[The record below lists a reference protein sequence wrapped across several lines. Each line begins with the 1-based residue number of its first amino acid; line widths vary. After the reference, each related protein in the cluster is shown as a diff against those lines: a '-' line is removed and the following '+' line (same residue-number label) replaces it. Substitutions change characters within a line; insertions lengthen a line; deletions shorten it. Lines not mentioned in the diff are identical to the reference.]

1 MNETMN
7 QARVEQE
14 SVPVTQE
21 ELEEI
26 ARYSRRRLT
35 AEEVYTFPLV
45 LCDNDLDRDCE
56 CFTDEALEKLAG
68 LFCGKTGIFD
78 HDPRGEK
85 QTARIYRCRVETEE
99 GRLNHRGEPYKALR
113 AWAYMV
119 RTAAN
124 ADLILEIEGGIKKE
138 VSVGCAVAGSY
149 CSVCGADRRENPCGH
164 QPGKKY
170 GGVMCYTL
178 LDNPTDAY
186 EWSFVAVPAQPAA
199 GVTKSRS
206 VRRALCLTPERAL
219 AEMEKGELHLDA
231 VSAEGLRR
239 HIAQLERQSEEAGR
253 YRRSLCEEIRRSALL
268 AQPELEPALLEKGM
282 TALSLGELETLGQL
296 MRRQAERRFA
306 PTVQTAP
313 PPKDPGNDNSPFCI

>member
-1 MNETMN
+1 MATEEM
-7 QARVEQE
+7 
-14 SVPVTQE
+14 QE
-21 ELEEI
+21 ELKRI
-26 ARYSRRRLT
+26 NQFAKTPLT
-35 AEEVYTFPLV
+35 AEQVYTFTLR
-45 LCDNDLDRDCE
+45 LCDNEVDRDLE
-56 CFTDEALEKLAG
+56 RFAPEALEELG
-68 LFCGKTGIFD
+68 RLFVGKSGVFD
-78 HDPRGEK
+78 HQWSAQG
-85 QTARIYRCRVETEE
+85 QTARIYRTEVVE
-99 GRLNHRGEPYKALR
+99 EPAVTTAAGDGYRWLKG
-113 AWAYMV
+113 WAYLL
-119 RTAAN
+119 RTEKN
-124 ADLILEIEGGIKKE
+124 ADLIAEIEGGIKKE

-149 CSVCGADRRENPCGH
+149 CAVCGADRRENPCGH
-164 QPGKKY
+164 HPGKKY
-170 GGVMCYTL
+170 GGVLCYTL

-231 VSAEGLRR
+231 VSAAGLRR
-239 HIAQLERQSEEAGR
+239 HIALLERQSEEAGR

-282 TALSLGELETLGQL
+282 TALSVGELETLGQL

>member
-1 MNETMN
+1 MNI
-7 QARVEQE
+7 QKAAA
-14 SVPVTQE
+14 VTASGHPDEAQ
-21 ELEEI
+21 LAKI
-26 ARYSRRRLT
+26 NLYSKTPLK
-35 AEEVYTFPLV
+35 AEEVYCFSV
-45 LCDNDLDRDCE
+45 RLCDDLPDRDYE
-56 CFTDEALEKLAG
+56 RFDTAALPVLAE
-68 LFCGKTGIFD
+68 LFRGKTGIAD
-78 HDPRGEK
+78 HDWSAER
-85 QTARIYRCRVETEE
+85 QIARIFDTEVLSE
-99 GRLNHRGEPYKALR
+99 NGASYIRAHCYMLR
-113 AWAYMV
+113 
-119 RTAAN
+119 TEKN
-124 ADLILEIEGGIKKE
+124 ADLISEIEGGIKKE

-164 QPGKKY
+164 HPGKKY
-170 GGVMCYTL
+170 GGMMCYTL

-231 VSAEGLRR
+231 VSAAGLRR
-239 HIAQLERQSEEAGR
+239 HIALLERQSEEAGR

-282 TALSLGELETLGQL
+282 TALSVGELETLGQL

>member
-1 MNETMN
+1 MNETRN

-45 LCDNDLDRDCE
+45 LCDNDLDRDYE

-164 QPGKKY
+164 HPGKKY
-170 GGVMCYTL
+170 GGVLCYTL

-199 GVTKSRS
+199 GVTKSHLPRK
-206 VRRALCLTPERAL
+206 ALTLTPERAL
-219 AEMEKGELHLDA
+219 AEMERGELHLDA
-231 VSAEGLRR
+231 LAALNLRK
-239 HIAQLERQSEEAGR
+239 HIAALERQSEEAGR
-253 YRRSLCEEIRRSALL
+253 YRETLCECIRRRTML
-268 AQPELEPALLEKGM
+268 AQPEMNPALLEKSM
-282 TALSLGELETLGQL
+282 APLTVSELEELAAL
-296 MRRQAERRFA
+296 MEKQVKKRFS
-306 PTVQTAP
+306 PMVQTAP
-313 PPKDPGNDNSPFCI
+313 TGERESDNRAFCI

>member
-1 MNETMN
+1 
-7 QARVEQE
+7 
-14 SVPVTQE
+14 
-21 ELEEI
+21 
-26 ARYSRRRLT
+26 
-35 AEEVYTFPLV
+35 
-45 LCDNDLDRDCE
+45 
-56 CFTDEALEKLAG
+56 
-68 LFCGKTGIFD
+68 
-78 HDPRGEK
+78 
-85 QTARIYRCRVETEE
+85 
-99 GRLNHRGEPYKALR
+99 
-113 AWAYMV
+113 MV

-164 QPGKKY
+164 HPGKKY
-170 GGVMCYTL
+170 GGVLCYTL

-231 VSAEGLRR
+231 VSAAGLRR
-239 HIAQLERQSEEAGR
+239 HIALLERQSEEAGR

-282 TALSLGELETLGQL
+282 TALSVGELETLGQL

>member
-1 MNETMN
+1 MSMERGKALEPCAVREEDLTDINRF
-7 QARVEQE
+7 ART
-14 SVPVTQE
+14 P
-21 ELEEI
+21 LK
-26 ARYSRRRLT
+26 
-35 AEEVYTFPLV
+35 AEEVYCFALR
-45 LCDNDLDRDCE
+45 LCDNEVDRDYE
-56 CFTDEALEKLAG
+56 RFDGGTLAELG
-68 LFCGKTGIFD
+68 DLFVGKTGVFD
-78 HDPRGEK
+78 HQWSAEGQR
-85 QTARIYRCRVETEE
+85 ARIYRTEIVS
-99 GRLNHRGEPYKALR
+99 EPEIKTQAGDGYCWLK
-113 AWAYMV
+113 AWAYLL
-119 RTAAN
+119 RTERN
-124 ADLILEIEGGIKKE
+124 AELIREIEGGITQE

-164 QPGKKY
+164 HPGKKY
-170 GGVMCYTL
+170 GGVLCYTL

-231 VSAEGLRR
+231 VSAAGLRR
-239 HIAQLERQSEEAGR
+239 HIALLERQSEEAGR

-282 TALSLGELETLGQL
+282 TALSVGELETLGQL

-313 PPKDPGNDNSPFCI
+313 PPQDPGNDNSPFCI